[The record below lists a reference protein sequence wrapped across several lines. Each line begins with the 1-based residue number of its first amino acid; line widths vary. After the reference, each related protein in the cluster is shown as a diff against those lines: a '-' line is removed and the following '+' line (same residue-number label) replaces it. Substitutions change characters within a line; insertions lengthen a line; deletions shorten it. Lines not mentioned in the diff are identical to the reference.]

1 MQRVEER
8 TFRIESMGKA
18 LKRERDQEKVGRA
31 RLDEQKG
38 TPRR

>member
-8 TFRIESMGKA
+8 TFHIESMGKA
-18 LKRERDQEKVGRA
+18 LKREGDQGKVDRA

-38 TPRR
+38 APS